1 LRIIVGV
8 TGGIA
13 AYKAPSIIRAFSELG
28 HEVKVI
34 PTQNALRFIG
44 AATLE
49 AISHNTVDSELF
61 NDVESVKHIALA
73 QEAEIIVVAP
83 ATASFIARYAAG
95 IADDLL
101 MNVILATKAKVV
113 IAPAMH
119 TEMWEHAST
128 QSNISILKSRGVAV
142 VEPGVGRLTGD
153 DSGVGRLAETQ
164 TIVSEVLS
172 NTSKQ
177 DLLGRKV
184 LIVAGGTR
192 EPLDSVR
199 YIGNRSSGKQGIALA
214 DAVRSRGGV
223 VKLIAINLEQ
233 DLRRFSDVARAES
246 VSDVENLLSA
256 DLSDFD
262 LILMPAA
269 IGDFKASHV
278 EPGKLHSGESTSMSI
293 ELEVN
298 PDLIQALAKRIGT
311 DVLRPILV
319 GFTAHAS
326 KYESESI
333 LNSAK
338 AKLRN
343 KNLDA
348 IVANDVSD
356 GAIFGADDSEVLIVG
371 ENSQKTA
378 RGSKTEIADAILD
391 FVQPLL
397 AQRQNQ

>member
-378 RGSKTEIADAILD
+378 RGSKTEVADAILD

>member
-73 QEAEIIVVAP
+73 QEAEIILVAP

-311 DVLRPILV
+311 DVLRPMLV

-356 GAIFGADDSEVLIVG
+356 GAIFGADHSEVLIVG

>member
-1 LRIIVGV
+1 MRIIVGV